1 MQQAQADP
9 LVDTLVRDFGGN
21 YVFALD
27 ILEQY
32 RTSPQSVDASWRQYF
47 DRLLGVGPKAEPP
60 PPPNGPAWTAGGA
73 AASAAPAAPA
83 AAKPASGTLVR
94 QPPTQDGGRGRQEV
108 TSLVREKGKALAVP
122 AILPGD
128 IAQPIRGGALRVVEN
143 MEASLTVPTAT
154 SMRSIPV
161 RTLEE
166 NRRILNK
173 HRDATAASKISFT
186 HLVAWAIVRALDT
199 FPRLNDA
206 YAELEGQAH
215 RIQRDQVRLG
225 IAVDVQKK
233 DGSRTLLVPNIKD
246 AGRMD
251 FAQFVKAFDELV
263 ARARKATISPDDFMG
278 TTVSLTNPG
287 TVGTS
292 ASAPRLMPGQGLIVA
307 TGALD
312 YPPEYRSMAPR
323 TLSLLGISKVMTV
336 TSTYDHRIIQGAES
350 GLFLARMEELLRG
363 EDSFYERI
371 FEDLKVPHRPIKWE
385 IDENPGLFG
394 PAGSK
399 EEIEKQA
406 RVLQLINAYRV
417 RGHLVADLDPLDSTR
432 APHKDLDPATY
443 GLTIWDLDREFITN
457 GLAGTDRLTLR
468 EILEILRDTYCATI
482 GVEYMFIADRERK
495 AWLQVRMESCRNRMP
510 LDTAARRRIVE
521 KLVEAES
528 FERFLHTKY
537 IGHKRFSLEGCEST
551 IPLLDRVLSDAA
563 RSGVRE
569 VVMGMAHRGRL
580 NVLANTVGKP
590 LAQIFSEFEGDVD
603 PQNVQGSGDVKYHL
617 GATGVHDADTG
628 ETMAVTLAPNPSHLE
643 WVDPVVEGMVRAKQ
657 DAIADDHRSLV
668 LPVLLHGDAAFAGQ
682 GIVAETLNLA
692 GLEGYA
698 TGGTVHVVINN
709 QIGFTT
715 SPTEARSS
723 TYATDVA
730 KMVQAPIFHV
740 NGDDPEAV
748 WHVAALSFE
757 YRQRYKRDVV
767 IDMFGYRRWGH
778 NETDEPSYTQPLMYA
793 KIKNHTSV
801 AQLYGEHLVRTG
813 VITREELDRLWA
825 EKKTQMQRE
834 GESGSLAQI
843 ARRAPV
849 TPAPVDASAMWGR
862 LRTTLKALSTG
873 PDGFEIHP
881 KLMPFLRRR
890 AELLEGK
897 GEVDWASAESLA
909 WGTLLLEGVPVR
921 LSGQDSGRGTFSQ
934 RHAVFYDVRTGKEY
948 APLSAL
954 APAGVRF
961 EVHDS
966 LLSEAAVMGFEF
978 GYAVAEH
985 RALVM
990 WEAQFGD
997 FFNGAQVI
1005 VDQFLAG
1012 SEEKWGQPHGLVLLL
1027 PHGHEG
1033 QGPEHSSARIE
1044 RFLTLCAEDNMRVSY
1059 PSTPASYF
1067 HLLRRQGRDPVEKPL
1082 IVFTPKSLLRH
1093 PRCVSGLQELAEG
1106 RFEPVLDDAAA
1117 AAARVRRIVMVSGK
1131 LYYDLLKAR
1140 EDQKKDDV
1148 ALVRLEQFYPF
1159 PAAELTRVF
1168 SRYSPS
1174 AELVWAQE
1182 EPRNMGAWRFIREQF
1197 LDGALRDARRA
1208 VRYVG
1213 REESASP
1220 ASGSHKVHVAE
1231 QEAIVAKALAAPVE
1245 TPLSVRQ
1252 AAPASQ

>member
-1 MQQAQADP
+1 M
-9 LVDTLVRDFGGN
+9 
-21 YVFALD
+21 
-27 ILEQY
+27 
-32 RTSPQSVDASWRQYF
+32 
-47 DRLLGVGPKAEPP
+47 
-60 PPPNGPAWTAGGA
+60 
-73 AASAAPAAPA
+73 
-83 AAKPASGTLVR
+83 
-94 QPPTQDGGRGRQEV
+94 
-108 TSLVREKGKALAVP
+108 P

-186 HLVAWAIVRALDT
+186 HLVAWAIIRALDT

-263 ARARKATISPDDFMG
+263 SRARKGTISPDDFMG

-510 LDTAARRRIVE
+510 LDTAARRRILE

-537 IGHKRFSLEGCEST
+537 VGHKRFSLEGLRVHDPAPRPRALRRRALGRARGGDGHGPPRPPER
-551 IPLLDRVLSDAA
+551 PRQHGGQAAGPDLLGVRGRRGSAERPGLGRREVPPRRHRRARVRHRRERWPSRWPRTRAISNGWIRWSRAWCA
-563 RSGVRE
+563 RSRTPSATSSART
-569 VVMGMAHRGRL
+569 VM
-580 NVLANTVGKP
+580 P
-590 LAQIFSEFEGDVD
+590 I
-603 PQNVQGSGDVKYHL
+603 
-617 GATGVHDADTG
+617 
-628 ETMAVTLAPNPSHLE
+628 
-643 WVDPVVEGMVRAKQ
+643 
-657 DAIADDHRSLV
+657 
-668 LPVLLHGDAAFAGQ
+668 LLHGDAAFAGQ
-682 GIVAETLNLA
+682 GIVAETLNLS

-757 YRQRYKRDVV
+757 YQQRYKRDVV

-813 VITREELDRLWA
+813 VHHARGAGPALDG
-825 EKKTQMQRE
+825 QE
-834 GESGSLAQI
+834 GPDA
-843 ARRAPV
+843 ARRG
-849 TPAPVDASAMWGR
+849 GR
-862 LRTTLKALSTG
+862 LAG
-873 PDGFEIHP
+873 PDRAARARHSV
-881 KLMPFLRRR
+881 RR
-890 AELLEGK
+890 
-897 GEVDWASAESLA
+897 
-909 WGTLLLEGVPVR
+909 
-921 LSGQDSGRGTFSQ
+921 
-934 RHAVFYDVRTGKEY
+934 
-948 APLSAL
+948 
-954 APAGVRF
+954 
-961 EVHDS
+961 
-966 LLSEAAVMGFEF
+966 
-978 GYAVAEH
+978 
-985 RALVM
+985 
-990 WEAQFGD
+990 
-997 FFNGAQVI
+997 
-1005 VDQFLAG
+1005 
-1012 SEEKWGQPHGLVLLL
+1012 
-1027 PHGHEG
+1027 
-1033 QGPEHSSARIE
+1033 
-1044 RFLTLCAEDNMRVSY
+1044 
-1059 PSTPASYF
+1059 ST
-1067 HLLRRQGRDPVEKPL
+1067 R
-1082 IVFTPKSLLRH
+1082 
-1093 PRCVSGLQELAEG
+1093 PRCGDGCA
-1106 RFEPVLDDAAA
+1106 
-1117 AAARVRRIVMVSGK
+1117 
-1131 LYYDLLKAR
+1131 
-1140 EDQKKDDV
+1140 
-1148 ALVRLEQFYPF
+1148 
-1159 PAAELTRVF
+1159 
-1168 SRYSPS
+1168 SRSRP
-1174 AELVWAQE
+1174 
-1182 EPRNMGAWRFIREQF
+1182 
-1197 LDGALRDARRA
+1197 
-1208 VRYVG
+1208 
-1213 REESASP
+1213 
-1220 ASGSHKVHVAE
+1220 
-1231 QEAIVAKALAAPVE
+1231 
-1245 TPLSVRQ
+1245 
-1252 AAPASQ
+1252 

>member
-1 MQQAQADP
+1 MQQTQADA
-9 LVDTLVRDFGGN
+9 LVDALVKDFGGN

-32 RTSPQSVDASWRQYF
+32 RANPQSVDASWRQYF
-47 DRLLGVGPKAEPP
+47 DRLLGVAPKPEPP
-60 PPPNGPAWTAGGA
+60 PPPNGPTWTAGGP
-73 AASAAPAAPA
+73 AAPAAPSA
-83 AAKPASGTLVR
+83 PVAAKPASGTLVR
-94 QPPTQDGGRGRQEV
+94 QPPTDGGRGLQEPG
-108 TSLVREKGKALAVP
+108 TALAREKVKALAVP

-143 MEASLTVPTAT
+143 M
-154 SMRSIPV
+154 
-161 RTLEE
+161 EE

-263 ARARKATISPDDFMG
+263 SRARKGTISPDDFMG

-363 EDSFYERI
+363 EDTFYERI

-417 RGHLVADLDPLDSTR
+417 RGHLVADLDPLDATR

-510 LDTAARRRIVE
+510 LDTTARRRIVE

-537 IGHKRFSLEGCEST
+537 VGHKRFSLEGCEST

-563 RSGVRE
+563 REGVRE
-569 VVMGMAHRGRL
+569 AVMGMAHRGRL

-617 GATGVHDADTG
+617 GATGVH
-628 ETMAVTLAPNPSHLE
+628 
-643 WVDPVVEGMVRAKQ
+643 
-657 DAIADDHRSLV
+657 
-668 LPVLLHGDAAFAGQ
+668 
-682 GIVAETLNLA
+682 
-692 GLEGYA
+692 
-698 TGGTVHVVINN
+698 
-709 QIGFTT
+709 
-715 SPTEARSS
+715 
-723 TYATDVA
+723 
-730 KMVQAPIFHV
+730 
-740 NGDDPEAV
+740 
-748 WHVAALSFE
+748 
-757 YRQRYKRDVV
+757 
-767 IDMFGYRRWGH
+767 
-778 NETDEPSYTQPLMYA
+778 
-793 KIKNHTSV
+793 
-801 AQLYGEHLVRTG
+801 
-813 VITREELDRLWA
+813 
-825 EKKTQMQRE
+825 
-834 GESGSLAQI
+834 
-843 ARRAPV
+843 
-849 TPAPVDASAMWGR
+849 
-862 LRTTLKALSTG
+862 
-873 PDGFEIHP
+873 
-881 KLMPFLRRR
+881 
-890 AELLEGK
+890 
-897 GEVDWASAESLA
+897 
-909 WGTLLLEGVPVR
+909 
-921 LSGQDSGRGTFSQ
+921 
-934 RHAVFYDVRTGKEY
+934 
-948 APLSAL
+948 
-954 APAGVRF
+954 
-961 EVHDS
+961 
-966 LLSEAAVMGFEF
+966 
-978 GYAVAEH
+978 
-985 RALVM
+985 
-990 WEAQFGD
+990 
-997 FFNGAQVI
+997 
-1005 VDQFLAG
+1005 
-1012 SEEKWGQPHGLVLLL
+1012 
-1027 PHGHEG
+1027 
-1033 QGPEHSSARIE
+1033 
-1044 RFLTLCAEDNMRVSY
+1044 
-1059 PSTPASYF
+1059 
-1067 HLLRRQGRDPVEKPL
+1067 
-1082 IVFTPKSLLRH
+1082 
-1093 PRCVSGLQELAEG
+1093 
-1106 RFEPVLDDAAA
+1106 
-1117 AAARVRRIVMVSGK
+1117 
-1131 LYYDLLKAR
+1131 
-1140 EDQKKDDV
+1140 
-1148 ALVRLEQFYPF
+1148 
-1159 PAAELTRVF
+1159 
-1168 SRYSPS
+1168 
-1174 AELVWAQE
+1174 
-1182 EPRNMGAWRFIREQF
+1182 
-1197 LDGALRDARRA
+1197 
-1208 VRYVG
+1208 
-1213 REESASP
+1213 
-1220 ASGSHKVHVAE
+1220 
-1231 QEAIVAKALAAPVE
+1231 
-1245 TPLSVRQ
+1245 
-1252 AAPASQ
+1252 